1 MTFIPVISVTP
12 YLYAWYLWREFAFSA
27 KTLYVYR
34 ELHWYLYFEYYV
46 FTHLT
51 YAKKE
56 RNGILIASHDLFGF
70 FYFFI
75 SSVFFRF
82 VCWASFFLL
91 LFLLLLLCYA
101 IWVGIGFVFIIWSL
115 LICCGLRI
123 RGSGID
129 TMHVWEFGF
138 SFTKC
143 CYVHNFDRFF
153 LSFCFIICIFICDQI
168 DNKEMLSILKLEA
181 HSAESH
187 HEKAIV
193 TMTVFF
199 SLCLSRQPLP
209 LFFLFCE
216 CIFVLCPSFFSR
228 GIRHIRHMLQWK
240 SRCTV

>member
-12 YLYAWYLWREFAFSA
+12 YLYVWYLWREFAFSA

-75 SSVFFRF
+75 SFFF
-82 VCWASFFLL
+82 ALCVEL
-91 LFLLLLLCYA
+91 LFSLLLLLLCYA
-101 IWVGIGFVFIIWSL
+101 IWVGIGFVFIMWSL
-115 LICCGLRI
+115 LICCGRRI

-153 LSFCFIICIFICDQI
+153 FSFCFIICIFICDQI

-199 SLCLSRQPLP
+199 FFVSLSTTVAAIFF
-209 LFFLFCE
+209 FFLWMYICSVPV
-216 CIFVLCPSFFSR
+216 IFFPVAYD
-228 GIRHIRHMLQWK
+228 
-240 SRCTV
+240 T